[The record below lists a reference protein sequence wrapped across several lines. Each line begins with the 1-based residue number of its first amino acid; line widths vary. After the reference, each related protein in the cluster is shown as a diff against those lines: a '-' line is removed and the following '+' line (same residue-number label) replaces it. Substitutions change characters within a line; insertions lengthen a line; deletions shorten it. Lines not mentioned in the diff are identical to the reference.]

1 MTIDE
6 GRKPEGAPERSPK
19 AGEGAPSGDGDIRF
33 PNHKIQRLS
42 AQQTRHYGHLA
53 LSGKTLRLISFDDC
67 DQRCWA
73 CAWCGHDSGAHGRDV
88 FRREV
93 SCGRSRSG
101 AASDSARCFVWAS
114 SSARRRGRSKSSGD
128 AAAGAETIVG
138 LRPSSLSA
146 PAAAR
151 VLLSLIW
158 GITTGCLSY
167 APKGKLPAGVCLII
181 IGTEGLAKTLRDD
194 DFGRLWHNEA

>member
-1 MTIDE
+1 M
-6 GRKPEGAPERSPK
+6 R
-19 AGEGAPSGDGDIRF
+19 
-33 PNHKIQRLS
+33 NLS
-42 AQQTRHYGHLA
+42 
-53 LSGKTLRLISFDDC
+53 
-67 DQRCWA
+67 
-73 CAWCGHDSGAHGRDV
+73 CAV
-88 FRREV
+88 NV
-93 SCGRSRSG
+93 
-101 AASDSARCFVWAS
+101 
-114 SSARRRGRSKSSGD
+114 RRRGRSKSSGD

-181 IGTEGLAKTLRDD
+181 ISTEGFIVFNAVLGAGHIIVLFSVGSYIALMPHVAGDLGGVFPSFGTWAQTLFIIALALAFPINRWLSGR
-194 DFGRLWHNEA
+194 FGDYR